1 LSDEELRA
9 VWYASTAAGWPFGAM
24 TKLLILTGQRR
35 SEVAEMRWSEIDF
48 ETRLWTMP
56 RERCKSNR
64 EHTVLLSEPAA
75 AILKTS
81 PQIEDSDLIFS
92 KTGTTPVSGFSRAK
106 ARLDAAL
113 PSGMPGWVLHDL
125 RRTFASGCAR
135 LGVAIHV
142 VERLLGHTS
151 GTFAGIVGVY
161 QRHDFSLEQRA
172 AVNVGATHRG
182 LVEKAIRG
190 LTRLLQKLT
199 KGVLL
204 ILEPP
209 DD

>member
-1 LSDEELRA
+1 MS
-9 VWYASTAAGWPFGAM
+9 
-24 TKLLILTGQRR
+24 
-35 SEVAEMRWSEIDF
+35 
-48 ETRLWTMP
+48 
-56 RERCKSNR
+56 SN
-64 EHTVLLSEPAA
+64 
-75 AILKTS
+75 
-81 PQIEDSDLIFS
+81 
-92 KTGTTPVSGFSRAK
+92 GF
-106 ARLDAAL
+106 
-113 PSGMPGWVLHDL
+113 
-125 RRTFASGCAR
+125 
-135 LGVAIHV
+135 
-142 VERLLGHTS
+142 TS